1 MTNQSNGTM
10 ATQGT
15 ERGAQYVTI
24 RLGGQLFGLPI
35 GRVEDV
41 FVPDNFTHVPLA
53 GRAVAGV
60 LNLRGRIVTAIDL
73 SEVMGVPAL
82 NDTQALRPA
91 VNVQY
96 LTESYGLLTDTVGEV
111 ISLDADCLGPNPV
124 NLNKD
129 WARISL
135 GTAMLENELMVVL
148 DVDALI
154 QDILGRE
161 LGPGTGSGA
170 VLANQNTGGVAAQAM
185 ASAGESA

>member
-1 MTNQSNGTM
+1 MN
-10 ATQGT
+10 TQQAGKKPAET
-15 ERGAQYVTI
+15 AERDAKYVTI
-24 RLGGQLFGLPI
+24 RLGGQVFGLPI

-82 NDTQALRPA
+82 NDEQALRPA

-111 ISLDADCLGPNPV
+111 ISLGAERLGPNPI
-124 NLNKD
+124 NLNKG

-135 GTAMLENELMVVL
+135 GTAMLEDELMVVL

-161 LGPGTGSGA
+161 LGPGAGM
-170 VLANQNTGGVAAQAM
+170 AAQNSASGVTGVM